1 MASAA
6 PLGLGQ
12 LHIKRATR
20 ALVDAVGGGL
30 RGAGLCRVRQ
40 QDLSD
45 YGNRDQPQRFM
56 PADVIADLEAVAD
69 YPFVTAALAAEA
81 GFALFKLPEAS
92 FDKLRISGGDML
104 MHLSKFAKEGGE
116 VMAVIAQHAPDGIT
130 AREVRDSNL
139 IAEIDQAL
147 AALVNMR
154 AASMAIISGE

>member
-6 PLGLGQ
+6 PLTIGQ
-12 LHIKRATR
+12 LHIKRASR
-20 ALVDAVGGGL
+20 QLVDAVGGGQ

-45 YGNRDQPQRFM
+45 YGNRDQAQRFM
-56 PADVIADLEAVAD
+56 PADVVADLEGVAA

-81 GFALFKLPEAS
+81 GYALFKLPEA
-92 FDKLRISGGDML
+92 GAMPGDL
-104 MHLSKFAKEGGE
+104 LGHLSHFAKEGGE
-116 VMAVIAQHAPDGIT
+116 VMAVIAAHAPDGIT

-139 IAEIDQAL
+139 INEIDQAM

-154 AASMAIISGE
+154 AAAVAVISGE